1 MTKTTTPGGITRR
14 HMLAWTG
21 GTALALLF
29 SQSISAADPFT
40 LDQFL
45 DLSGQLL
52 DRDGAGLV
60 GDYGQ
65 SYLDALLADGQ
76 DAALSQLLSGT
87 ADTSLENRIITAWY
101 SGVHKTGQGEEVVT
115 YTDALMWESLDFTKP
130 MGWCGGETGY
140 WSEVPEGEA

>member
-1 MTKTTTPGGITRR
+1 MTNTNTPSGITRR

-29 SQSISAADPFT
+29 SQSISAADPIT

-52 DRDGAGLV
+52 DRDGASLGR
-60 GDYGQ
+60 DYGQ
-65 SYLDALLADGQ
+65 SYLETLLTDSQGT
-76 DAALSQLLSGT
+76 ALSQLISGA
-87 ADTSLENRIITAWY
+87 ADNTLENRIITAWY
-101 SGVHKTGQGEEVVT
+101 SGVHQTADGEEVVT
-115 YTDALMWESLDFTKP
+115 YTDALMWEALDFTKP

-140 WSEVPEGEA
+140 WADAPEGEA

>member
-1 MTKTTTPGGITRR
+1 MTKTITPGGITRR

-29 SQSISAADPFT
+29 SQTISAAEPIT

-52 DRDGAGLV
+52 DRDGASLT

-65 SYLDALLADGQ
+65 SYLDALRADGQ
-76 DAALSQLLSGT
+76 DVALSQALTGT
-87 ADTSLENRIITAWY
+87 ADKTLENRIITGWY
-101 SGVHKTGQGEEVVT
+101 SGVHKTASGEEVVT
-115 YTDALMWESLDFTKP
+115 YTDALMWEALDFTKP

-140 WSEVPEGEA
+140 WADAPEGEA